1 MVPEF
6 TLSVAFGRLL
16 MNG

>member
-6 TLSVAFGRLL
+6 TLSVSFDPLFF
-16 MNG
+16 